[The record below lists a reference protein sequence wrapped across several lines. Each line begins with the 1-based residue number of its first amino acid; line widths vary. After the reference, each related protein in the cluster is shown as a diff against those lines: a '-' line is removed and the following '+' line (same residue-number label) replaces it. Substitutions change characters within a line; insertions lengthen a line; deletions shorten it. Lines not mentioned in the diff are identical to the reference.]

1 VEELV
6 QLLELDWMEI
16 TSMSEEEPLEL
27 ESIERTSIFDQKP
40 WSKVHFEVR
49 NN

>member
-16 TSMSEEEPLEL
+16 TSMSDGKPFELEL
-27 ESIERTSIFDQKP
+27 IEITSIVCAVMVK
-40 WSKVHFEVR
+40 SSFEVS
-49 NN
+49 NY